1 MLGAFQR
8 SLRHW
13 PLSSIKQCI
22 AGSRRVP
29 ALCMGAP
36 KPTILVAPSA
46 ASPPALFTECRF
58 LSVDRISYSTPN
70 RACRPE
76 GPSCSKQASQGSL
89 RNRNGPWWAPYASLV
104 RLHAPVGTWLLY
116 WPCVFSICLA
126 TPVSAGGAT
135 AAAAKA
141 AVAQPSAAALIG
153 AAAWGTAK
161 LEGEQEQQDDENA
174 EDAPSWMPSV
184 WRSALSSLCLC
195 GVGALL
201 MRSAGC
207 VVNDLWDRKLDRG
220 VERTRKRPLASGT
233 LGVRGALGALGAL
246 LVPSLGVLLQ
256 FNEYAV
262 GTGLA
267 SLLFVAVY
275 PSLKRIFALP
285 QLFLGI
291 TFSWGALF
299 GWAAILGPYGMPSI
313 LGGSR
318 LGPGKPSHGTP
329 LAVEP
334 LSSAKGADES
344 IPAPSPACAP
354 SSPSTPWF
362 FSSRSS
368 PLLPVEWTPVWLY
381 VGCALWTL
389 TYDTLYA
396 FQDVRDDKKMG
407 IRSSALTWG
416 PRGTRLWGSLA
427 ILAQGV
433 FWTLAGAP
441 LGVPE
446 PYYIGVLYLG
456 NGAACARAFAGNH
469 RLGALF
475 AASIVASKILEYLEL
490 CVYGSIAKGAF
501 LREPTGT
508 DIDLTGGESAPDILV
523 CVMAIPV

>member
-1 MLGAFQR
+1 M
-8 SLRHW
+8 
-13 PLSSIKQCI
+13 
-22 AGSRRVP
+22 
-29 ALCMGAP
+29 AP
-36 KPTILVAPSA
+36 
-46 ASPPALFTECRF
+46 
-58 LSVDRISYSTPN
+58 
-70 RACRPE
+70 
-76 GPSCSKQASQGSL
+76 
-89 RNRNGPWWAPYASLV
+89 
-104 RLHAPVGTWLLY
+104 
-116 WPCVFSICLA
+116 
-126 TPVSAGGAT
+126 
-135 AAAAKA
+135 
-141 AVAQPSAAALIG
+141 
-153 AAAWGTAK
+153 
-161 LEGEQEQQDDENA
+161 GEQEQQDDENA

-207 VVNDLWDRKLDRG
+207 V
-220 VERTRKRPLASGT
+220 
-233 LGVRGALGALGAL
+233 
-246 LVPSLGVLLQ
+246 

-446 PYYIGVLYLG
+446 PYYIGVLCCCGWLARTLWKTDLG

-475 AASIVASKILEYLEL
+475 AASIVASKILEYLE
-490 CVYGSIAKGAF
+490 CV
-501 LREPTGT
+501 R
-508 DIDLTGGESAPDILV
+508 GGP
-523 CVMAIPV
+523 